1 MLELISCHLMTASS
15 MISIQADPECTRCRL
30 WQGTK
35 EVCEVGFGHSKAD
48 VMVVSLRPNSTAYQ
62 NMIEQAL
69 TKAGITPDRCFFTS
83 VVKCRNWDL
92 EARKTELKACQYYL
106 DQELELVKPKWVL
119 AFGNEP
125 LQVLGGNSGISKHRG
140 RVIDKGS
147 YKLIATV
154 SPAAVKRNPGQQTG
168 WEADIQFFAAQVL
181 GRSATLEVPKM
192 HLVNTKDR
200 LRRLASA
207 LNTADLVSYDIET
220 TGLDEWQPDA
230 AIVSMAFTIVH
241 GDDLS
246 VWVLPLYHPESPFER
261 AWQGVLKYL
270 AKPFERVPKKVAHN
284 GKFDARWLRQFGI
297 QADVTFDTIYAASLL
312 NENRTKGLKPLCRMI
327 LGVPPWEIS
336 TKNLLETPL
345 RKVLKYNGLDT
356 YYCYHLYLVLRE
368 ELLEQPRLV
377 RIFQKLMMPA
387 ANDLI
392 DVERRGVW
400 CDPEKLATAVKVAF
414 DMRDE
419 IDRQLME
426 FVPDPTS
433 PGSSLWA
440 NSDSPW
446 PTNSKNKP
454 VEVNFNASNF
464 AKWWLFDHLGLPV
477 LKRGKEKEDGTPGLP
492 SMAEDIMIELKA
504 LNHPVI
510 PLLMERSK
518 WQKYCSTYVARY
530 QEVSDEQ
537 SRVHTTFKLH
547 GTVTGRLSSG
557 KEDEEKITARRDR
570 GSGVN
575 IQQVPRDPFIR
586 GLFGAP
592 PGWSFVEADFGQV
605 EFRLAAFISR
615 DRTAI
620 GFLQQG
626 VDVHLEMAARMTGK
640 PSSRVT
646 KDERKNAK
654 PVNFGFLYGM
664 GWKKFIH
671 TAKTK
676 YYVDFSEEEA
686 RAARRTFFEMYPDF
700 IKWHARQRRLAH
712 QFGRVESPLGRVR
725 HLPDIYSGD
734 PDVVAEAE
742 RQAINSPV
750 QSMASDMNL
759 FSMILINREFRR
771 RGLRAYV
778 LGTVHDAINFE
789 IHNDDLAE
797 ALPIIKYTM
806 ENLPLKKVFGLV
818 VDVPIISDLKVGSHW
833 GGAKELTTEQ
843 VFHFN
848 RYRDEFLVRAA

>member
-1 MLELISCHLMTASS
+1 MSDASMLQ
-15 MISIQADPECTRCRL
+15 IQSDPDCTRCRL
-30 WQGTK
+30 WQGVK
-35 EVCEVGFGHSKAD
+35 EVCEVGSGPRGAD
-48 VMVVSLRPNSTAYQ
+48 IMVVSLRPNSSSYQ
-62 NMIEQAL
+62 LMIEQSL
-69 TKAGITPDRCFFTS
+69 MQAGIDLKRCFFTS
-83 VVKCRNWDL
+83 VIKCRNWDL

-147 YKLIATV
+147 YKLIATI
-154 SPAAVKRNPGQQTG
+154 SPAAVKRNPGQQSG
-168 WEADIQFFAAQVL
+168 WQADLQFFAAQVE
-181 GRSATLEVPKM
+181 GREASLEVPPF
-192 HLVNTKDR
+192 HLVNTKPRLKR
-200 LRRLASA
+200 LRHA
-207 LNTADLVSYDIET
+207 LQTANLVSYDIET

-230 AIVSMAFTIVH
+230 AIVSAAFTLVH
-241 GDDLS
+241 DNRDVS
-246 VWVLPLYHPESPFER
+246 VWVLPLYHPESPFQR
-261 AWQGVLKYL
+261 AWRGVLKYL
-270 AKPFERVPKKVAHN
+270 APAFEGIPKKVAHN
-284 GKFDARWLRQFGI
+284 GKFDARWLREFGVH
-297 QADVTFDTIYAASLL
+297 ANVTFDTIYAAALL
-312 NENRTKGLKPLCRMI
+312 DENRTKGLKPLCRML
-327 LGVPPWEIS
+327 LGVAPWEIS

-356 YYCYHLYLVLRE
+356 FYCYHLYLLLKQ
-368 ELLEQPRLV
+368 ELLEQPRLL
-377 RIFQKLMMPA
+377 RLFQKLMMPA

-392 DVERRGVW
+392 EVERRGVW
-400 CDPEKLATAVKVAF
+400 CDPEKLASAIKIAF
-414 DMRDE
+414 DMRDD

-426 FVPDPTS
+426 FVPDPDS
-433 PGSSLWA
+433 PGSSVWAMSDKPWPA
-440 NSDSPW
+440 NSKGKRVP
-446 PTNSKNKP
+446 
-454 VEVNFNASNF
+454 VNFNASNF

-477 LKRGKEKEDGTPGLP
+477 LARGKEKEDGSPGLP
-492 SMAEDIMIELKA
+492 SMAEDVMIELRE

-530 QEVSDEQ
+530 QEVSDERN
-537 SRVHTTFKLH
+537 RVHTTFKLH

-605 EFRLAAFISR
+605 EFRLAAFLSR

-626 VDVHLEMAARMTGK
+626 VDVHLAMAARMTGK
-640 PSSRVT
+640 PESKVT
-646 KDERKNAK
+646 KDERKAAK

-676 YYVDFSEEEA
+676 YLVDFSEEEA
-686 RAARRTFFEMYPDF
+686 RAHRRTFFEMYPDF
-700 IKWHARQRRLAH
+700 MAWHARQRRLAH
-712 QFGRVESPLGRVR
+712 QFGRVQSPLGRVR
-725 HLPDIYSGD
+725 HLPDIYSAD

-750 QSMASDMNL
+750 QSLASDMNL
-759 FSMILINREFRR
+759 FAMLLINKEFRR
-771 RGLRAYV
+771 LGLEAYV

-789 IHNDDLAE
+789 IRNDHLAE
-797 ALPIIKYTM
+797 ALPIIKHTM
-806 ENLPLKKVFGLV
+806 ENLPLRRTFGV
-818 VDVPIISDLKVGSHW
+818 VLDVPITSDLKVGSHW
-833 GGAKELTTEQ
+833 GGAKELETHQ
-843 VFHFN
+843 VYDFD
-848 RYRDEFLVRAA
+848 RYKHLFLDRAA